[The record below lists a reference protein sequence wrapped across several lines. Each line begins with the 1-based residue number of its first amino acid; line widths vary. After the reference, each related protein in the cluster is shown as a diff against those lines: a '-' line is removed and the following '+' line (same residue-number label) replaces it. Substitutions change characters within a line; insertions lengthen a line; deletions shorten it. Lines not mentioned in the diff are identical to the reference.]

1 MVHRTYRRLDEP
13 PQLAGFSFGQWVAL
27 IALGAAVFGA
37 ERVIGLPT
45 QPAIS
50 LFTLLVGG
58 PAALI
63 HFSENGRPSLLRL
76 SRDAARWLA
85 RPRLLEPGDGPGRAL
100 EIRQSTTRQPQ
111 AGRPGRRRR
120 RRVRA
125 R

>member
-1 MVHRTYRRLDEP
+1 
-13 PQLAGFSFGQWVAL
+13 
-27 IALGAAVFGA
+27 
-37 ERVIGLPT
+37 VIGLPT

-76 SRDAARWLA
+76 ARDAVRWLA
-85 RPRLLEPGDGPGRAL
+85 SPRLLEPGGGPARAL
-100 EIRQSTTRQPQ
+100 EIRQPTTRQPKR
-111 AGRPGRRRR
+111 GRADRRRR
-120 RRVRA
+120 RRARA